1 MKTDE
6 IEKLLAEAKPGPWIV
21 RTLENFGWNV
31 VHYLNGDKFKIYRV
45 SKSNDEAD
53 ARLIAMAPDLA
64 AEVVRLRAEKEG
76 TYARGFHDA
85 QEKAKVEGRLTIIDS
100 PKLAQMR
107 AILKDCDG
115 ALKALGI
122 PEDAEPRASARAALE
137 GRA

>member
-1 MKTDE
+1 MTDTVKRWSVWYGDWQVDPE
-6 IEKLLAEAKPGPWIV
+6 GD
-21 RTLENFGWNV
+21 V
-31 VHYLNGDKFKIYRV
+31 VDYDEHARV
-45 SKSNDEAD
+45 VS
-53 ARLIAMAPDLA
+53 DLA
-64 AEVVRLRAEKEG
+64 AEVLRLRAEKEG